1 MNGRFLLD
9 TNAVIG
15 LLSGNAA
22 LLQLLKGAK
31 WIGISVIVEL
41 EFLSFPQLSDSDA
54 KLFAQFKSRVETI
67 SLDSTNE
74 DLLQNIVRIRQKSK
88 IKLPDA
94 IIAATA
100 MNENAALVSNDVSFN
115 RIDHLILL
123 TF

>member
-54 KLFAQFKSRVETI
+54 KLFAQFKSRVDSI

-115 RIDHLILL
+115 RIDHLNLL

>member
-1 MNGRFLLD
+1 M
-9 TNAVIG
+9 
-15 LLSGNAA
+15 
-22 LLQLLKGAK
+22 LQLLKGAK

-54 KLFAQFKSRVETI
+54 KLFSQFKNRVETI

-115 RIDHLILL
+115 RIDHLNLQ

>member
-1 MNGRFLLD
+1 M
-9 TNAVIG
+9 
-15 LLSGNAA
+15 
-22 LLQLLKGAK
+22 LQLLKGAK

-54 KLFAQFKSRVETI
+54 ELFAQFKSRVETI

-74 DLLQNIVRIRQKSK
+74 DLLKNIVRIRKKSK

-115 RIDHLILL
+115 RIDHLNLK

>member
-1 MNGRFLLD
+1 M
-9 TNAVIG
+9 
-15 LLSGNAA
+15 
-22 LLQLLKGAK
+22 QLLKGAK

-115 RIDHLILL
+115 RIDHLNLL

>member
-115 RIDHLILL
+115 RIDHLNLL

>member
-54 KLFAQFKSRVETI
+54 ELFAQFKSRVETI

-74 DLLQNIVRIRQKSK
+74 DLLKNIVRIRKKSK

-115 RIDHLILL
+115 RIDHLNLK